1 MGRSQVKPRM
11 LKITKKPKVVNEE
24 KSNFISSIPETLEEA
39 IFHAARSSYKTPPKA
54 LADQLKISYTR
65 LMNSTSVFNGVFR
78 FPVKRLLPLMMI
90 TQNFL
95 PLEFLAKRCNF
106 VLTELPRVIEKDGR
120 DVFISGIKLQ
130 EAAHLLSLRLQA
142 LSVKPGRG
150 DDHINYLN
158 AVCEDCYKLI
168 QRAAQLQADAEAAL
182 EQKQKKGGVES
193 VEQHDP
199 TSR

>member
-1 MGRSQVKPRM
+1 MKILPRKNKIVK
-11 LKITKKPKVVNEE
+11 EE
-24 KSNFISSIPETLEEA
+24 KTKYISSIPATLEEA

-78 FPVKRLLPLMMI
+78 FPVKRLLPLMQI

-95 PLEFLAKRCNF
+95 PLEFLAKKCNF

-130 EAAHLLSLRLQA
+130 EAAHRLALRLQA
-142 LSVKPGRG
+142 LSVNPGRG

-158 AVCEDCYKLI
+158 AVSEDSYQLMQK
-168 QRAAQLQADAEAAL
+168 AAQLMANAEAAL